1 MADVAGG
8 STFHKVATLFRRGV
22 LGSIQMS
29 DDGPVSSSSPAAYAR
44 LLSLAV
50 HEFRTPASVVGG
62 YLRMLQRD
70 NDPALS
76 DRQRKMVDEADKAYA
91 RIVAIVNELSD
102 VSKIDGGSAVFDS
115 QTFDLFNLVG
125 EVAKEMHE
133 AAERDVQLKPRGESA
148 GAAMVGDRTRMA
160 SAFSAF
166 FRAILRE
173 QPAAVTIAVDCRI
186 ARHDGTPAA
195 MVLIAPEKDVQ
206 QSYKATPTTFDELR
220 GGLGLALP
228 VARRVIER
236 HGGRVWAPA
245 FSDADMGPGR
255 AAIMVSLPLSAGS

>member
-1 MADVAGG
+1 MSEDV
-8 STFHKVATLFRRGV
+8 
-22 LGSIQMS
+22 SI
-29 DDGPVSSSSPAAYAR
+29 SSSSAIAYAR

-91 RIVAIVNELSD
+91 RIVAIVSELSD
-102 VSKIDGGSAVFDS
+102 VSKIDGGSAVFNNEA
-115 QTFDLFNLVG
+115 FDLFHLVG

-133 AAERDVQLKPRGESA
+133 AEERDVHLKPCGDAA
-148 GAAMVGDRTRMA
+148 GAVMVGDRNRMA

-186 ARHDGTPAA
+186 VREGGISAAR
-195 MVLIAPEKDVQ
+195 VSIARERDVQ
-206 QSYKATPTTFDELR
+206 QSYGATPTPFDELR

-236 HGGRVWAPA
+236 HGGRVWAPSFA
-245 FSDADMGPGR
+245 DDAEANPGR
-255 AAIMVSLPLSAGS
+255 AAITVSLPLSAREPE